1 MVANSRK
8 FQVLAILKDCI
19 AQARKESSSTT
30 KSKATIF
37 REALREAYAEN
48 NSSAIEAIEFLAV
61 DEAEIIERQ
70 HGLSVA
76 QAFHDEATAVAPT
89 LAEAAEEWLSAT
101 LQKRVHDSSAA
112 KPMRAFGHSWGN
124 VSAYLVILSLI
135 LVHGCGRLSRS
146 IHHARPCATSPATRR
161 HDPDGLAGE
170 LGWDG

>member
-1 MVANSRK
+1 M
-8 FQVLAILKDCI
+8 LAILKDCI

-101 LQKRVHDSSAA
+101 ATKESTRLKRREAYEGLRAFLGKRQCLSCNIESHPGTWLRKA
-112 KPMRAFGHSWGN
+112 KPVNSPR
-124 VSAYLVILSLI
+124 SALRNIARNS
-135 LVHGCGRLSRS
+135 STRS
-146 IHHARPCATSPATRR
+146 
-161 HDPDGLAGE
+161 
-170 LGWDG
+170 